1 MPDPFSWNSRIRFV
15 DTDASGRIHY
25 SALFRHLEIA
35 EDEFLRSLGFPYF
48 DQRAGSLAFPRVHV
62 EAQFTAGLVY
72 DDQIRIEV
80 TVERVGDTSYTLYFM
95 VYRQDGEAAV
105 ARGRITAVCMDKRT
119 QKASS
124 LPEDLREALLAA
136 RS

>member
-48 DQRAGSLAFPRVHV
+48 DRRAGSLAFPRVHV

-72 DDQIRIEV
+72 DDEIRIEV
-80 TVERVGDTSYTLYFM
+80 TVERVGDSSYTLYFL
-95 VYRQDGEAAV
+95 VYRGESETAV

-119 QKASS
+119 QKSTA
-124 LPEDLREALLAA
+124 LPEDLSDALLAV